1 MFFPLLIAVTV
12 SLSTAQEKESAWS
25 NTAHFSWVAT
35 SGNSEA
41 QTLGFQEKLTRVWG
55 RHELTVEANAVRSES
70 VTGGRIAQQDTLGEV
85 TVMEPPRETSAENYY
100 LRGKFD
106 GEISVRSYWTTS
118 IGWER
123 NRFSGIENR
132 YSSSGGL
139 GTRWIDREG
148 LKFRTEYAATF
159 TDQVDV
165 VELPGVDGTYFGVRL
180 TSNFRIGIGEAMS
193 YSNIVRLD
201 GNLEETEDLRA
212 EMTNSFSVQMTGKTA
227 LEVSLR
233 VLFDNQP
240 AFEEIPLF
248 DILDVQIGK
257 VFVQLDEVDTIF
269 TTSLVVNF

>member
-12 SLSTAQEKESAWS
+12 PPCPAQEQKSTWS
-25 NTAHFSWVAT
+25 NTAHFSLVAT
-35 SGNSEA
+35 SGNSDA
-41 QTLGFQEKLTRVWG
+41 QTVGFQDKLTKVWE

-70 VTGGRIAQQDTLGEV
+70 VTGGRFAEGTPGDFI
-85 TVMEPPRETSAENYY
+85 VMKPPREISAENYY
-100 LRGKFD
+100 LRGKLD
-106 GEISVRSYWTTS
+106 GKLSGRAYWNSS

-132 YSSSGGL
+132 YSFSGGL

-148 LKFRTEYAATF
+148 LEFRTEYAATF
-159 TDQVDV
+159 TDQEDL
-165 VELPGVDGTYFGVRL
+165 VELPGMDGTFSGFRL
-180 TSNFRIGIGEAMS
+180 TSDFRIGIGEAMS
-193 YSNIVRLD
+193 YSNIVRVD

-240 AFEEIPLF
+240 AFEEIPL
-248 DILDVQIGK
+248 LDVMGAQIDT

>member
-1 MFFPLLIAVTV
+1 MFFPLLIAVTIP
-12 SLSTAQEKESAWS
+12 LSPAQEQESTWS

-35 SGNSEA
+35 SGNSDA
-41 QTLGFQEKLTRVWG
+41 QTVGFQDKLTKAWE

-70 VTGGRIAQQDTLGEV
+70 VTGGRSAEGTRENF

-100 LRGKFD
+100 LRGKLD
-106 GEISVRSYWTTS
+106 GKISGRSYWTTS

-132 YSSSGGL
+132 YSYSGGL
-139 GTRWIDREG
+139 GTRWFDRER
-148 LKFRTEYAATF
+148 LQFRTEYAATF
-159 TDQVDV
+159 TDQEDV
-165 VELPGVDGTYFGVRL
+165 VEAPGVDGTYSGFRL
-180 TSNFRIGIGEAMS
+180 TSDFRIGIGETMS

-201 GNLEETEDLRA
+201 GNLEETDDLRA
-212 EMTNSFSVQMTGKTA
+212 EMTNSFSVKMTGKTA

-240 AFEEIPLF
+240 AFEKIPLF
-248 DILDVQIGK
+248 DAMGDQIDT

>member
-1 MFFPLLIAVTV
+1 MFFPLLITVTV
-12 SLSTAQEKESAWS
+12 SPSPARGQESTWS

-41 QTLGFQEKLTRVWG
+41 QTVGFQEKLTKAWE

-70 VTGGRIAQQDTLGEV
+70 VTGGRFAEATPGDFIV
-85 TVMEPPRETSAENYY
+85 VEPPREISAENYY
-100 LRGKFD
+100 LRGKLD
-106 GEISVRSYWTTS
+106 GKISGRAYWNTS

-132 YSSSGGL
+132 YSYSGGL
-139 GTRWIDREG
+139 GTRWFDRDR
-148 LKFRTEYAATF
+148 LQFRTEYAATF

-165 VELPGVDGTYFGVRL
+165 VEVPGVDGTYSGFRL

-201 GNLEETEDLRA
+201 GNLEETRDLRA

-240 AFEEIPLF
+240 AFEKIPLF
-248 DILDVQIGK
+248 DVLGVQTGT